1 MFSIRSFARSAPRT
15 VSRLSAS
22 AIRQSSRTSISQQA
36 WKPARTQ
43 AIKSF
48 SSSAARREKLGESDE
63 ELALKLDSELQIEKD
78 MKDKEGAPM
87 SVSDYLQNGPFEVID
102 TPGQEDVILTRQFG
116 EEKYDDPY
124 PVCNCAMLI
133 ITQNPNHILN
143 RRHQQPRER
152 ERIRRP
158 GHGRRRRWTRR
169 TSRHRWLRSS

>member
-116 EEKYDDPY
+116 EEK
-124 PVCNCAMLI
+124 
-133 ITQNPNHILN
+133 
-143 RRHQQPRER
+143 
-152 ERIRRP
+152 
-158 GHGRRRRWTRR
+158 
-169 TSRHRWLRSS
+169 